1 MIHHFVVSAGTNQ
14 INIEELEPRPI
25 INKVT
30 IHINKLHKHQKDI
43 RHENKLVSLILHGID
58 NSEFQEHFNVLL
70 TRVNTFLLIE
80 VKRNPS

>member
-43 RHENKLVSLILHGID
+43 RHENKLVS
-58 NSEFQEHFNVLL
+58 VLFFMASITL
-70 TRVNTFLLIE
+70 NFKNTLM
-80 VKRNPS
+80 